1 MNTSRTKR
9 ERKVYSASQKGA
21 AILSIW
27 AGRRTAGQISRQL
40 GTSWTMINSWEKR
53 ALKGM
58 LRGLG
63 VAPEKTPSPE
73 GELGKRLERLLAGEP
88 ATGTGSKDRQTAEK

>member
-53 ALKGM
+53 ALEGM

-63 VAPEKTPSPE
+63 VAPEKTPSSA

-88 ATGTGSKDRQTAEK
+88 ATGTGAKDRQTAEK